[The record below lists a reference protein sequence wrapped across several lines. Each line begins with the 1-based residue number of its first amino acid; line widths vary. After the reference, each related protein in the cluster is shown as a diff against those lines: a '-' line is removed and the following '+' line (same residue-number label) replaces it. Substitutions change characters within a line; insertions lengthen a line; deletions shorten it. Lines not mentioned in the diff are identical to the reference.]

1 MLGDHHQRY
10 GASVGDREVSS
21 NPRQCGR
28 VESKSG
34 TCERDGVPSEL
45 FVRLV

>member
-21 NPRQCGR
+21 NLRQCGT
-28 VESKSG
+28 VESESG
-34 TCERDGVPSEL
+34 TSERDEVPSEL